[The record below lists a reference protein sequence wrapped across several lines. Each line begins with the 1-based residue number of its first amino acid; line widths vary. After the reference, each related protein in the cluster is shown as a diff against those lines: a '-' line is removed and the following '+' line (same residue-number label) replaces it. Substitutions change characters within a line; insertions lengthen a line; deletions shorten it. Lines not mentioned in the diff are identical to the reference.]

1 MNQKKQKK
9 NKERD
14 GLDEFELE
22 AAMESGEFDAVMSEI
37 KRIDD
42 EAKKKGAYI
51 FHPDK
56 YLQYMKMVKLAK
68 KIEETEP
75 EYKMEYNIGLPLMG
89 AGITIRGCLLC
100 FDEENKLYE
109 TLKEILNLA
118 DSFWVGAESE
128 NSTYIEI
135 TVIGVFTFHIDE
147 DSARDILNG
156 TPE

>member
-1 MNQKKQKK
+1 MDN
-9 NKERD
+9 
-14 GLDEFELE
+14 FELE

-68 KIEETEP
+68 KIEEIETDYEF
-75 EYKMEYNIGLPLMG
+75 EYVFGLPNLS
-89 AGITIRGCLLC
+89 AGIIIRGCLLC
-100 FDEENKLYE
+100 FDDENKLFG
-109 TLKEILNLA
+109 TFKDIISLA
-118 DSFWVGAESE
+118 DSVWIAAENDS
-128 NSTYIEI
+128 STYIDIEI
-135 TVIGVFTFHIDE
+135 AEVFTFHIDE
-147 DSARDILNG
+147 ESARDILNG